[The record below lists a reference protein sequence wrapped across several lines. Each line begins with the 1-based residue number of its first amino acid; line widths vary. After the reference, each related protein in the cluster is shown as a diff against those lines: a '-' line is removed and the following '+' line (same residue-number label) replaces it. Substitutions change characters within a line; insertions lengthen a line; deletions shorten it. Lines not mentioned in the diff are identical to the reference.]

1 MTDENEVAGG
11 AALTATE
18 ATAPAP
24 KKERAPRRAKVAVD
38 AATTSEP
45 VKAEKVVKERKK
57 RGPKTNQSA
66 KPATDVTEVR
76 RGRKPRTVSKAAE
89 SVAKAAPSSAAD
101 EMADLMQ
108 LEEENKRLRQTLA
121 EKLRAENADL
131 RKRLGLA

>member
-1 MTDENEVAGG
+1 MTDENEVAEGS
-11 AALTATE
+11 ALAATE

-24 KKERAPRRAKVAVD
+24 KKKRVPRRAKVAVD
-38 AATTSEP
+38 AAMTSEP

-57 RGPKTNQSA
+57 RGPKTTQLA
-66 KPATDVTEVR
+66 KPATDVTELR
-76 RGRKPRTVSKAAE
+76 GGRKPRTMAKAAE
-89 SVAKAAPSSAAD
+89 SVATRASSSAAD